1 MNRNRHEAH
10 YTIFCTPL
18 FLPPSHIKYSPHHL
32 LLQTLSLFFS
42 WCKTP
47 NFTPTKND
55 SNNVSC
61 IAEYMQ
67 HSELNCSKYCLKLFC
82 SFSQDHAFN
91 ISYTRLTTKWQWY
104 FTSTVT
110 YNTNCSTL
118 YHKDCSQ
125 SILHSPTVSLIQI
138 IREATNSEY
147 LLNVKNTQQKHIN
160 CSSMVITWSAI
171 GSRLSFSATS
181 VTLWQLSFK
190 TNHHIFTKR
199 KC

>member
-1 MNRNRHEAH
+1 
-10 YTIFCTPL
+10 
-18 FLPPSHIKYSPHHL
+18 
-32 LLQTLSLFFS
+32 
-42 WCKTP
+42 
-47 NFTPTKND
+47 
-55 SNNVSC
+55 
-61 IAEYMQ
+61 MQ
-67 HSELNCSKYCLKLFC
+67 HSELNGSQYCLNLFC

-181 VTLWQLSFK
+181 VTYDSLALKPTITFSPKENVRHDLLQEIPFYRNSRDITMFRKAFQKFLSWIK
-190 TNHHIFTKR
+190 NI
-199 KC
+199 